1 MTVIRRR
8 RPRVEF
14 AQIPN
19 AILRDYRLSWRAR
32 GLLAELLSYPADYLI
47 SVDELVKRA
56 RRVSGA
62 TEGRDAMRAA
72 VRELKAVGY
81 IVSTK
86 RQDARGRWVTEVE
99 VTDDP
104 AYDMP
109 NPPLADVSAGHTDD
123 GIPGVGEPGV
133 GEPGDITNTEE
144 NTDTNTSSSSS
155 SSNTRA
161 SEVAVSTKEEEEEQQ
176 AERLVNSA
184 LQLWNSAHARPT
196 GTTRRTL
203 TTRVAR
209 ELADGATP
217 DAVVAEL
224 VRDLQPHQ
232 VRNAVAVV
240 MARTRVPGWAQC
252 GDVSAQ
258 PMGNAKPAWCG
269 TCNERTRHRTVIS
282 DDGRERTRRCPRC
295 HPLAVAEVAERAAS
309 DVAEV
314 AESAVSGIAEAATN
328 VAEVAT
334 NSSATNVAEVAETTE
349 SAVSVAETTETTEV
363 AESVNVAEVAERTP
377 HTPPPAVVIADVRN
391 VLAAI
396 QRQQRSKRAPRYR
409 TQRAEMRSDARTAGK
424 QG

>member
-72 VRELKAVGY
+72 VRELKRVGY

-109 NPPLADVSAGHTDD
+109 NPPLTDVSPGHTDD
-123 GIPGVGEPGV
+123 GIPGVGTPGV
-133 GEPGDITNTEE
+133 GAPGVIKNTEK

-155 SSNTRA
+155 SSSNTRA
-161 SEVAVSTKEEEEEQQ
+161 SAVAASTKEEEEEQQ

-184 LQLWNSAHARPT
+184 LQLWDSSHSRPAAS
-196 GTTRRTL
+196 TRRTL
-203 TTRVAR
+203 IARVVR

-217 DAVVAEL
+217 DAVIAEL
-224 VRDLQPHQ
+224 TRDLQPHQ

-252 GDVSAQ
+252 GDVPAQ
-258 PMGNAKPAWCG
+258 PMENVRHAWCG
-269 TCNERTRHRTVIS
+269 TCDAQTRHRTEIR

-295 HPLAVAEVAERAAS
+295 HPLAVESADSVAE
-309 DVAEV
+309 
-314 AESAVSGIAEAATN
+314 
-328 VAEVAT
+328 
-334 NSSATNVAEVAETTE
+334 VAEVAETTE
-349 SAVSVAETTETTEV
+349 SVARDVAEVASSVAETTEV
-363 AESVNVAEVAERTP
+363 ANVAERTASGIAEAA
-377 HTPPPAVVIADVRN
+377 TNSSATNDVAEVIADLRN
-391 VLAAI
+391 VLSAI
-396 QRQQRSKRAPRYR
+396 QRQRRSKRTPRGHTRRAQTR
-409 TQRAEMRSDARTAGK
+409 TDARTAGS
-424 QG
+424 

>member
-161 SEVAVSTKEEEEEQQ
+161 SEVVVSTEEEEQQ

-203 TTRVAR
+203 ITRVAR
-209 ELADGATP
+209 ELAAGATP
-217 DAVVAEL
+217 DAVITEL
-224 VRDLQPHQ
+224 SRDLQPHQ

-252 GDVSAQ
+252 GDAPAQ
-258 PMGNAKPAWCG
+258 PMENVRPAWCG
-269 TCNERTRHRTVIS
+269 DCDERTRHRVEVS

-295 HPLAVAEVAERAAS
+295 HPLAVAESVTNDVAESVTNAERADS
-309 DVAEV
+309 DVAEAASSV
-314 AESAVSGIAEAATN
+314 AER
-328 VAEVAT
+328 
-334 NSSATNVAEVAETTE
+334 
-349 SAVSVAETTETTEV
+349 AVSVAESADVAEV
-363 AESVNVAEVAERTP
+363 AESVNVAERPTPRTP
-377 HTPPPAVVIADVRN
+377 SPAVVIEEVRN

-396 QRQQRSKRAPRYR
+396 QRQRSPRAPRYR

>member
-47 SVDELVKRA
+47 SVDDLVKRA

-72 VRELKAVGY
+72 VRELKRVGY

-109 NPPLADVSAGHTDD
+109 NPPLTDVSPGHTDD
-123 GIPGVGEPGV
+123 GIPGVGTPGV

-155 SSNTRA
+155 SSDTRA
-161 SEVAVSTKEEEEEQQ
+161 SEVAVSTKEEEEEQQQ

-184 LQLWNSAHARPT
+184 LQLWNSAHARPSAA
-196 GTTRRTL
+196 TRRTL
-203 TTRVAR
+203 VARVVR
-209 ELADGATP
+209 ELAAGATP
-217 DAVVAEL
+217 DAVITEL
-224 VRDLQPHQ
+224 SRDLQPHQ

-252 GDVSAQ
+252 DVPAQ
-258 PMGNAKPAWCG
+258 PLSRPAWCG
-269 TCNERTRHRTVIS
+269 TCDARTRHRVEVD

-295 HPLAVAEVAERAAS
+295 HPLAVERAVNEVAEVAESVTNAESVAS
-309 DVAEV
+309 VAETTEVANVAEVAEV
-314 AESAVSGIAEAATN
+314 AESAERAASGI
-328 VAEVAT
+328 
-334 NSSATNVAEVAETTE
+334 AEVAETTNVAE
-349 SAVSVAETTETTEV
+349 SASVAE
-363 AESVNVAEVAERTP
+363 
-377 HTPPPAVVIADVRN
+377 VIADLRN
-391 VLAAI
+391 VLSAI
-396 QRQQRSKRAPRYR
+396 QRQQRSKRTPRCHTR
-409 TQRAEMRSDARTAGK
+409 RAQMRSDARTAGK